1 MNRAP
6 PIVAI
11 IPSTEP
17 DERKPDEGGAG
28 VGFIGSDL
36 STSVNEEILSA
47 LKENML
53 AVGRP
58 QYGDKFEANWL
69 QPIKP
74 LVDWNNLPVIKP
86 C

>member
-47 LKENML
+47 LRGEIN
-53 AVGRP
+53 VG
-58 QYGDKFEANWL
+58 DLNTVTSLKL
-69 QPIKP
+69 I
-74 LVDWNNLPVIKP
+74 D
-86 C
+86 

>member
-17 DERKPDEGGAG
+17 EERKPDEGGAG

-47 LKENML
+47 FTRITKCW
-53 AVGRP
+53 RP
-58 QYGDKFEANWL
+58 QNGDKFEVN
-69 QPIKP
+69 
-74 LVDWNNLPVIKP
+74 
-86 C
+86 

>member
-36 STSVNEEILSA
+36 STSEEIFISIN
-47 LKENML
+47 EDN
-53 AVGRP
+53 
-58 QYGDKFEANWL
+58 
-69 QPIKP
+69 
-74 LVDWNNLPVIKP
+74 
-86 C
+86 